1 MLNSHLPGISIPKTI
16 AAFEKSK
23 WVKEI
28 NMPDVQE
35 RLLRELPAFL
45 RKLGN
50 SDVAKRAAQAL
61 ELFNASRANNP
72 NFWNARN
79 VLILGAALLYLV
91 SPLDC
96 IPDII
101 PVVGWLD
108 DIGVLALVV
117 KFVMAC
123 MDNAPNPEEVAAAE
137 ASAELE
143 KAELALISVEKGDAE
158 SAE

>member
-1 MLNSHLPGISIPKTI
+1 MLNAHLPSMTIPKSI
-16 AAFEKSK
+16 AALENSK
-23 WVKEI
+23 WAKEI
-28 NMPDVQE
+28 NLPAVQE
-35 RLLRELPAFL
+35 RLLGELPAFL

-61 ELFNASRANNP
+61 DLFNAARADNP

-79 VLILGAALLYLV
+79 VIILGAALLYLV

-108 DIGVLALVV
+108 DIGVLALAISFV
-117 KFVMAC
+117 KAC
-123 MDNAPNPEEVAAAE
+123 IDNTPNPEEVAAAE
-137 ASAELE
+137 SSAELE
-143 KAELALISVEKGDAE
+143 KAELAQISVARGGSVAAE
-158 SAE
+158 

>member
-1 MLNSHLPGISIPKTI
+1 MFNSHLHGISLPKSI
-16 AAFEKSK
+16 AALENSK
-23 WVKEI
+23 WAKEI
-28 NMPDVQE
+28 NLPAVQE
-35 RLLRELPAFL
+35 RLLTELPAFL

-61 ELFNASRANNP
+61 ELFNASRADNP

-79 VLILGAALLYLV
+79 VIILGTALLYLI

-108 DIGVLALVV
+108 DIGVLTLAISY
-117 KFVMAC
+117 VMAC
-123 MDNAPNPEEVAAAE
+123 ISDTPNPEETAAAE

-143 KAELALISVEKGDAE
+143 KAEQAMISVEKEDAM